1 MGIAMMGS
9 EVAKAMKENLIQEVE
24 VLKEKGIA
32 PHLAIIRVGA
42 RPDDLA
48 YERNAKRRMEMVGIV
63 CDVIELEE
71 TISQEAFVK
80 VFCEVNQDE
89 KVHGILL
96 FQPLPDHLDVE
107 EVKTKIHP
115 YKDVDC
121 MCMDNAAK
129 VFMGDQTGHAPC
141 TAEAVMEMLSHY
153 EIPVAGK
160 RVVILGRSLVI
171 GRPLSMLMLEQNA
184 TITICHS
191 KTENLE
197 EVCKEADILVAA
209 VGRNRMVT
217 EQMVREGAV
226 VVDVGINVDES
237 GNLCGDV
244 DFAQVEGKAA
254 YISPVPK
261 GVGSVTTSVLAKH
274 VIQAAKLLSGEAV
287 RG

>member
-1 MGIAMMGS
+1 MGITMMGS

-24 VLKEKGIA
+24 SLKEKGIV

-48 YERNAKRRMEMVGIV
+48 YERNAKRRMEMVGIA

-71 TISQEAFVK
+71 TISQETFVK

-89 KVHGILL
+89 KIHGILL
-96 FQPLPDHLDVE
+96 FQPLPSHLDVE
-107 EVKTKIHP
+107 EVKAKIHP

-141 TAEAVMEMLSHY
+141 TAEAVMEMLRHY

-160 RVVILGRSLVI
+160 HVVILGRSLVI
-171 GRPLSMLMLEQNA
+171 GRPLSMLMLNQNA

-191 KTENLE
+191 KTKHLE
-197 EVCKEADILVAA
+197 EVCKRADILVAA
-209 VGRNRMVT
+209 VGKPRMVT
-217 EQMVREGAV
+217 EQMVKEGAV

-237 GNLCGDV
+237 GSLCGDV
-244 DFAQVEGKAA
+244 DFALVEGRAS

-261 GVGSVTTSVLAKH
+261 GVGSVTTSVLAGH
-274 VIQAAKLLSGEAV
+274 VIQAARLLSNEAMK
-287 RG
+287 G